1 MTTDQTPEQVPSGLP
16 ELTVVIGGSSGI
28 EIRAKLA
35 EKYNCSE
42 FTLNDNPQPIFIS
55 PWMQFEPTAMH
66 DERVRMAHEIVHR
79 AVNYP
84 QVFKEVAALQLRL
97 KHMHDREDRFRNQR
111 DKTFDMWK
119 ADRKRMGL
127 PEDFSD
133 ITEWPPEMMSQY
145 V

>member
-1 MTTDQTPEQVPSGLP
+1 MSEAKLP
-16 ELTVVIGGSSGI
+16 ELSVLVGGSNGI
-28 EIRAKLA
+28 EIRAKLT
-35 EKYNCSE
+35 ENYNCGE

-55 PWMQFEPTAMH
+55 PWMQFEPTAMNA
-66 DERVRMAHEIVHR
+66 ERTRWAYEIVNR

-84 QVFKEVAALQLRL
+84 VVLKEVFQLQHRV
-97 KHMHDREDRFRNQR
+97 KHMQDREDRFRKQI
-111 DKTFDMWK
+111 DAAFDMWK

-133 ITEWPPEMMSQY
+133 ITEWPPELMSTY

>member
-1 MTTDQTPEQVPSGLP
+1 MVRGLQMTESESLT
-16 ELTVVIGGSSGI
+16 ELSVLVNGSSGI
-28 EIRAKLA
+28 EIRAKLTSN
-35 EKYNCSE
+35 YNCSE

-55 PWMQFEPTAMH
+55 PWMQFEPTEMH
-66 DERVRMAHEIVHR
+66 EERTRMAHEIVHR

-84 QVFKEVAALQLRL
+84 RVFDEVTKLQQRI
-97 KHMHDREDRFRNQR
+97 KHMHEREDRFRSQIGA
-111 DKTFDMWK
+111 TFDMWK

-133 ITEWPPEMMSQY
+133 ITEWPPEMMSAY

>member
-1 MTTDQTPEQVPSGLP
+1 MSECNFP
-16 ELTVVIGGSSGI
+16 ELSVLVNGSSGI

-35 EKYNCSE
+35 ENYNCGE

-55 PWMQFEPTAMH
+55 PWMQFEPTAMNA
-66 DERVRMAHEIVHR
+66 ERTRWAYEIVNR

-84 QVFKEVAALQLRL
+84 VVLKEMFRLQSQI
-97 KHMHDREDRFRNQR
+97 KSMQDREDRFRKQI
-111 DKTFDMWK
+111 DTAFDMWK

-133 ITEWPPEMMSQY
+133 ITTWPPEMMSTY